1 MKLNLTPSTPPSGDP
16 AKDFDDDRIHDIE
29 VRDPRYKDKVG
40 RPANQVVQAVLESL
54 IKEFFEETK
63 SISLKSSNF
72 PEAVQSLEDIKL
84 KLKSR
89 HPILAEDN
97 LKVKDL
103 PDKKTHEISRMANL
117 VADICDQTNTY
128 NVIDIGRVCTC

>member
-1 MKLNLTPSTPPSGDP
+1 M
-16 AKDFDDDRIHDIE
+16 
-29 VRDPRYKDKVG
+29 VR
-40 RPANQVVQAVLESL
+40 RPANQVVQAVRESL
-54 IKEFFEETK
+54 IEAFFEETK

-72 PEAVQSLEDIKL
+72 PEAVQSLEDIKV

-128 NVIDIGRVCTC
+128 NVIDIGRVSE

>member
-1 MKLNLTPSTPPSGDP
+1 MVGLGQAACEPS
-16 AKDFDDDRIHDIE
+16 R
-29 VRDPRYKDKVG
+29 
-40 RPANQVVQAVLESL
+40 QAVRESL
-54 IKEFFEETK
+54 IKAFFEETK

-72 PEAVQSLEDIKL
+72 PEAVQSLEDIKM

-128 NVIDIGRVCTC
+128 NVIDIGRVSE

>member
-1 MKLNLTPSTPPSGDP
+1 M
-16 AKDFDDDRIHDIE
+16 
-29 VRDPRYKDKVG
+29 
-40 RPANQVVQAVLESL
+40 
-54 IKEFFEETK
+54 
-63 SISLKSSNF
+63 
-72 PEAVQSLEDIKL
+72 
-84 KLKSR
+84 KSR

-128 NVIDIGRVCTC
+128 NVIDIGRVFTASPAYFRYGFQTSFVH

>member
-1 MKLNLTPSTPPSGDP
+1 MTEFTTLKLG
-16 AKDFDDDRIHDIE
+16 IHKPVWSSINE
-29 VRDPRYKDKVG
+29 VRAR
-40 RPANQVVQAVLESL
+40 RTSVLHRLCISF
-54 IKEFFEETK
+54 KAFYEETK

-72 PEAVQSLEDIKL
+72 PEAVQSLEDIKV

-128 NVIDIGRVCTC
+128 NVIDIGGVFNRVPSKI

>member
-1 MKLNLTPSTPPSGDP
+1 M
-16 AKDFDDDRIHDIE
+16 
-29 VRDPRYKDKVG
+29 
-40 RPANQVVQAVLESL
+40 
-54 IKEFFEETK
+54 
-63 SISLKSSNF
+63 
-72 PEAVQSLEDIKL
+72 

-128 NVIDIGRVCTC
+128 NVIDIGRVSEQLSANNWTNFEHSNTLIRCWKRISINVFGSRIWIECRCY